1 MFVVVVVVLISPSDP
16 ENPKDL
22 ETIVLAIPTVL
33 VKYNSLDISKNKA
46 HVRPTYLVSCLP
58 YSCSR
63 NTGLF
68 SPSVSC
74 LSSAI
79 FDLVSLLGALVPK
92 HWVHQNHLEGSCEHK
107 FLGLTHKCVLQ
118 GV

>member
-1 MFVVVVVVLISPSDP
+1 MFVVVVVLISPSDP
-16 ENPKDL
+16 GNPKDL

-63 NTGLF
+63 NTGLSVF
-68 SPSVSC
+68 PSRKLSFFCHLSPS
-74 LSSAI
+74 
-79 FDLVSLLGALVPK
+79 G
-92 HWVHQNHLEGSCEHK
+92 
-107 FLGLTHKCVLQ
+107 
-118 GV
+118 